1 MPEGVSIKG
10 QVLLNGRESKQRGIL
25 LAGESIVVLGAGLA
39 GATTVTELRE
49 QGFAG
54 PITLIG
60 DESELPYER
69 PPLSKGFLQGNE
81 EPDGFTVHDAA
92 WYLEHDVTLKLGAAA
107 ISVESAKRQVL
118 LDDGSAVNYDRLV
131 LATGSRAN
139 LGGDAPLAGYDLPG
153 VHTLRK
159 LSDAKSLRAQI
170 TDGAQVSVVGSGWI
184 GMEVAASARQL
195 GARVTVYS
203 SSKVPLASVFGERFG
218 QHLLELHQRHGVDV
232 RPAKVQGIEQVDG
245 HLQVLSEAGSSR
257 ADVVLLAIGA
267 VPNVQLA
274 ETAGLEVD
282 RGVLVDAA
290 LRSSDPRILAIGD
303 IAQATHSVLGR
314 RLRVEHWDNAIRQ
327 GKLAAATLM
336 GKEQSY
342 DWWPYFFT
350 DQFDLGMEYVGHSAP
365 EDETVLRGDAESGE
379 FLMFWQNGQRITA
392 AANVNIWDVN
402 DDLREL
408 VGREIPAER
417 LADPGIEIT
426 DL

>member
-1 MPEGVSIKG
+1 VSIKG
-10 QVLLNGRESKQRGIL
+10 QVLPIGRGPKQRGVL
-25 LAGESIVVLGAGLA
+25 LAEESIVVLGAGLA
-39 GATTVTELRE
+39 GATTVTELRD

-60 DESELPYER
+60 DETELPYER

-81 EPDGFTVHDAA
+81 EPAGFTVHDAA
-92 WYLEHDVTLKLGAAA
+92 WYQDHNITLKLGVAA
-107 ISVESAKRQVL
+107 ISVEAARRQVL
-118 LDDGSAVNYDRLV
+118 LADGSFVDYDRLV

-159 LSDAKSLRAQI
+159 LSDAKSLRAHI
-170 TDGAQVSVVGSGWI
+170 TDGARVSVVGSGWI

-218 QHLLELHQRHGVDV
+218 HHLLELHQRHGVDV
-232 RPAKVQGIEQVDG
+232 RTAKVQGIEQVDG
-245 HLQVLSEAGSSR
+245 HLQVLSDAGSSR

-274 ETAGLEVD
+274 ETAGLDVD
-282 RGVLVDAA
+282 RAVLVDAA

-303 IAQATHSVLGR
+303 IAQAAHSVLGR
-314 RLRVEHWDNAIRQ
+314 RVRVEHWDNAIRQ
-327 GKLAAATLM
+327 GKLAAATLL
-336 GKEQSY
+336 GQEKSY
-342 DWWPYFFT
+342 DWLPYFFT
-350 DQFDLGMEYVGHSAP
+350 DQFDLGMEYVGYSDP
-365 EDETVLRGDAESGE
+365 GDETVVRGDVESGQ
-379 FLMFWQNGQRITA
+379 FLVFWQNGQKITA

-402 DDLREL
+402 DGLREL

-417 LADPGIEIT
+417 LADPQIELA

>member
-1 MPEGVSIKG
+1 MAE
-10 QVLLNGRESKQRGIL
+10 
-25 LAGESIVVLGAGLA
+25 ESIVVLGAGLA

-49 QGFAG
+49 HGFTG

-60 DESELPYER
+60 DESEVPYER
-69 PPLSKGFLQGNE
+69 PPLSKEFLQGKQKAA
-81 EPDGFTVHDAA
+81 DFTVHDAS
-92 WYLEHDVTLKLGAAA
+92 WYQNHDITLRLDVAA
-107 ISVESAKRQVL
+107 ISIETGKRQVL
-118 LDDGSAVNYDRLV
+118 LADGSAADYDRLV

-139 LGGDAPLAGYDLPG
+139 LGGDTPFAGYDLPG

-159 LSDAKSLRAQI
+159 LSDAKSLRSQI
-170 TDGAQVSVVGSGWI
+170 TDGARVAVIGSGWI

-203 SSKVPLASVFGERFG
+203 SSDVPLASVFGERFG
-218 QHLLELHQRHGVDV
+218 HYLLELHQRHGVDV
-232 RPAKVQGIEQVDG
+232 RTAKVQGIEQVDG
-245 HLQVLSEAGSSR
+245 HLQVLSDAGSSR

-274 ETAGLEVD
+274 ETAGLDVD
-282 RGVLVDAA
+282 QGVLVDAS

-303 IAQATHSVLGR
+303 IAQATHTGLSK

-327 GKLAAATLM
+327 GKLAAATLL
-336 GKEQSY
+336 GEDQSY

-350 DQFDLGMEYVGHSAP
+350 DQFDLGMEYVGHNDP
-365 EDETVLRGDAESGE
+365 QDETVIRGDLESGE
-379 FLMFWQNGQRITA
+379 FLIFWQNGQRITA

-402 DDLREL
+402 DDLRAL
-408 VGREIPAER
+408 VGREISAQR
-417 LADPGIEIT
+417 LADPQIPLA